1 MSEPTISIVTP
12 SYNQAKYIEWT
23 VRSVILQ
30 RYPKLEYVVMDGA
43 SADGT
48 LDILE
53 RYEPHFYHMTSAPDK
68 GQSDALRRGFAFTS
82 GEIMGYLN
90 SDDLLA
96 PDTLY
101 WVADFFARHPKVDA
115 VYSHRCAVNAAN
127 EVIWHW
133 YLPPHISYLMKRW
146 DLIPQETCFW
156 RRRIYNAV
164 GGVDSSFNFAMD
176 YDLFVKFMNAG
187 RMIRADR
194 FLGAFRQHPEA
205 KTSTQLGNVGAR
217 EIQRVW
223 ADNKITAHRWDEVV
237 GATFSRLVEL
247 RSSLFSK
254 TMSQRP
260 GAFPGVGYNYDDL
273 WGGQLTSSRIPP
285 ASNHNRNV
293 KKPVSPL
300 ARA

>member
-1 MSEPTISIVTP
+1 MGEPTISIVTP

-30 RYPKLEYVVMDGA
+30 RYPKLEYVVMDGG
-43 SADGT
+43 STDHT
-48 LDILE
+48 SDILK
-53 RYEPHFYHMTSAPDK
+53 RYEPHFHYVVSAPDK
-68 GQSDALRRGFAFTS
+68 GQSDAIRRGFSYTS

-101 WVADFFARHPKVDA
+101 WVADFFARHSKVDA

-156 RRRIYNAV
+156 RRRIYDAV
-164 GGVDSSFNFAMD
+164 GGVDSSFDFAMD
-176 YDLFVKFMNAG
+176 YDLFVKFMNTG
-187 RMIRADR
+187 RMRRADR
-194 FLGAFRQHPEA
+194 FLGAFRQHSEA
-205 KTSTQLGNVGAR
+205 KTSRELENVGAR

-223 ADNKITAHRWDEVV
+223 ADNKITPHRWDEIL

-247 RSSLFSK
+247 RSYVFSK
-254 TMSQRP
+254 ASTTRP
-260 GAFPGVGYNYDDL
+260 GVFPRLGYNYDSI
-273 WGGQLTSSRIPP
+273 WAGQLTSSRIPP
-285 ASNHNRNV
+285 ARSHARSQAVNLF
-293 KKPVSPL
+293 VSSS
-300 ARA
+300 